1 MDDDGPGGSWVDH
14 DDLIWAAGLAA
25 LLLVALLVWAV
36 LRMSTDVAERDGP
49 SSPGITTTTSA
60 GTSST
65 VRTGSSTTSYPVPRP
80 QTSEPALAPP
90 PPPTDPT
97 ESAAPQPESPTPTTI
112 YNPYAPTTT
121 VPSAGSV

>member
-1 MDDDGPGGSWVDH
+1 MDDDGPSGSWVDH

-60 GTSST
+60 GTSAR
-65 VRTGSSTTSYPVPRP
+65 VRTGWTPPSSRVPRRQP
-80 QTSEPALAPP
+80 SAQSAAPP
-90 PPPTDPT
+90 PPPTGSS

>member
-1 MDDDGPGGSWVDH
+1 MDDDGPSGSWVDH

-49 SSPGITTTTSA
+49 SSPGIATTTSA

-80 QTSEPALAPP
+80 ETSEPAVAPP
-90 PPPTDPT
+90 PPPTGSS
-97 ESAAPQPESPTPTTI
+97 ESAAPQLESPTPTTI